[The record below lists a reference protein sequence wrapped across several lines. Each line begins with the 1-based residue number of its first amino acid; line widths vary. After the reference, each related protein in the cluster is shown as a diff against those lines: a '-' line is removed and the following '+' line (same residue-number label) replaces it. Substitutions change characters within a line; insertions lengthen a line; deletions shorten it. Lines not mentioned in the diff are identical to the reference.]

1 MIRPKGFHND
11 CAPSDDSLNTRTTT
25 PHRTPTL
32 IVLAAI
38 VAGIALGTFEIANT
52 SVGWHLASGR
62 WVIEHQEF
70 MRSDPFSFTSGG
82 AQWIDHEWLFQVG
95 IALVDSIGGGTG
107 LVLFRAVAVTG
118 LLLLL
123 LAIGIRSGLPAAAAL
138 LLAVVCVAGA
148 RPRFFL
154 RPELVTL
161 IVVPAVVWLF
171 LRRREFSSPIWL
183 AALGGLMVI
192 GANAHGATLVAPL
205 LLGGILG
212 AEAAQMAITREWS
225 RRDLRTGLAGVATA
239 ALALL
244 INPYGWHLYTVP
256 LHLARLVKMPH
267 IPNPEWISP
276 SPAQAPALYLAIGCA
291 VVVLALRERRA
302 GRWILLAMAS
312 ALALRHIRSI
322 GLFFVL
328 LPLAV
333 APALARLRAIA
344 PSASTIVHRTGRA
357 NVLAATVA
365 VVLAIS
371 LAISPWPR
379 FGFSFADN
387 YFPSSACNF
396 LDAEGL
402 PASQLYNDV
411 RFGGYLINRYHPT
424 REVFQD
430 DRNEIHEPL
439 LREIWQIL
447 ASSDVPAWSEML
459 ERYGI
464 DAALVRYHPPI
475 RVTTPSGED
484 QGMRGFSALWFP
496 KAEWALVYWDDVAMV
511 FVKRDGAP
519 ANLLEHHEYRVIQ
532 PDDLAH
538 LERRFLEDPSLLKQA
553 VAESLR
559 ALDANPDSN
568 RARHLVGALGKLSAD
583 FGDVVIVP

>member
-1 MIRPKGFHND
+1 M
-11 CAPSDDSLNTRTTT
+11 
-25 PHRTPTL
+25 
-32 IVLAAI
+32 LAAI
-38 VAGIALGTFEIANT
+38 VAGVALGTFEIANT

-62 WVIEHQEF
+62 WIIEHQEF
-70 MRSDPFSFTSGG
+70 LRSDPFSFTSGG
-82 AQWIDHEWLFQVG
+82 APWIDPEWLFQVG
-95 IALVDSIGGGTG
+95 ISLVDSIGGGTG
-107 LVLFRAVAVTG
+107 LVIFRAVAVTG
-118 LLLLL
+118 LMLLLL
-123 LAIGIRSGLPAAAAL
+123 VIGIRSGLPAAAAL

-205 LLGGILG
+205 LLSGILG
-212 AEAAQMAITREWS
+212 AEAAQMAMTREWS
-225 RRDLRTGLAGVATA
+225 KRDLLTGLAGVSTA

-244 INPYGWHLYTVP
+244 INPYGWHLYAVP

-291 VVVLALRERRA
+291 VIVLALRERRA
-302 GRWILLAMAS
+302 GRWILLAMAA
-312 ALALRHIRSI
+312 ALALRHSRSI

-344 PSASTIVHRTGRA
+344 PSADTVVQRTGRMK
-357 NVLAATVA
+357 VLAAMAAVA
-365 VVLAIS
+365 LAAS

-379 FGFSFADN
+379 FGLSFADD
-387 YFPSSACNF
+387 YFPSSACDF
-396 LDAEGL
+396 LDAQGL

-411 RFGGYLINRYHPT
+411 RFGGYLINRYHPD
-424 REVFQD
+424 RQVFQD

-447 ASSDVPAWSEML
+447 ASSDVAAWSEML
-459 ERYGI
+459 KRYDI
-464 DAALVRYHPPI
+464 DTALVRYHPPI
-475 RVTTPSGED
+475 RVTTPSGEV

-519 ANLLEHHEYRVIQ
+519 ANLLEQHEYRVIR

-538 LERRFLEDPSLLKQA
+538 LERRLLDDPSLFERA
-553 VAESLR
+553 VAESIR
-559 ALDANPDSN
+559 ALDTNPESN
-568 RARHLVGALGKLSAD
+568 RARHIATALGNRSTD
-583 FGDVVIVP
+583 SEGSVTVP